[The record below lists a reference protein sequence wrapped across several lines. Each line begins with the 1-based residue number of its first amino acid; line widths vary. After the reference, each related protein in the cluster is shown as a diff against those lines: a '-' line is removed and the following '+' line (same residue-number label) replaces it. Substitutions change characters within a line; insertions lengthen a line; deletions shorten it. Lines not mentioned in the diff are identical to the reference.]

1 MEQMK
6 MKAQLRKIG
15 NSSAIILSQEI
26 IEKLNIVDGQEI
38 EVSINRES
46 ALVLKPTKLNINE
59 RPQLNLDISTWEA
72 QFKLAII
79 KGQLPEKDVFE
90 GMLNTFD
97 HSLK

>member
-46 ALVLKPTKLNINE
+46 DLVLKPTKLKIND
-59 RPQLNLDISTWEA
+59 RPQLNLDIST
-72 QFKLAII
+72 
-79 KGQLPEKDVFE
+79 
-90 GMLNTFD
+90 
-97 HSLK
+97 